1 MKILIAA
8 AEVVPFAK
16 VGGLA
21 DVTGALP
28 KALKRLGHDVRV
40 VMPKYQ
46 RIQDAKFGLR
56 AIMPEL
62 EVPMDGHCE
71 RAVLKEGT
79 LAGDIPVYF
88 VDSERYFQREGVYG
102 YQDDDERFIFFSR
115 AVLEMLPRLG
125 WTPDVLHC
133 NDWHTAIIPNW
144 LKTLYRDD
152 PRFSGIA
159 TLFTIHNLAYQGI
172 FGHRVLEIA
181 GIGSFG
187 FVYSDRGDGHAV
199 DLLGRGLQ
207 FADAITTVSEQYA
220 REVQTPELGEGMDAV
235 LAERQDRLFG
245 ILNGLDYEE
254 LDSAKDRHIAATF
267 DVHSLGQRPE
277 NKLAL
282 QREANLK
289 VDPEVPVV
297 GMISRLSDQKGFDIL
312 CQALPAILSQPLQLV
327 ILGTGDQHYH
337 EMLTEAAKRYRNLSI
352 FLTFNTPLAQK
363 IYAGSDLF
371 LMPSRFEPCGL
382 GQLIAMRYG
391 SVPVVRR
398 TGGLADTVQDYD
410 PRTGQG
416 NGFVF
421 ERYDPM
427 ELFATVVRAVENY
440 RYRDTWRRLVEA
452 NMQRDFSWASSA
464 QKYIHVYTKAIAL
477 HEADSTRVMQT
488 HEGESAMLGS
498 ACQLALTRIDL
509 C

>member
-40 VMPKYQ
+40 AMPKYQ
-46 RIQDAKFGLR
+46 RIQDERFGLR
-56 AIMPEL
+56 PAIADL
-62 EVPMDGHCE
+62 QVPMDAHSE
-71 RAVLKEGT
+71 PAVIKEGT

-88 VDSERYFQREGVYG
+88 VDSERFFRREGVYG
-102 YQDDDERFIFFSR
+102 YPDDDERFIFFSR
-115 AVLEMLPRLG
+115 CVLEMLPALG
-125 WTPDVLHC
+125 WMPDVLHC

-144 LKTLYRDD
+144 LKTLYLEDG
-152 PRFSGIA
+152 RFNRLA

-181 GIGSFG
+181 GLGTFG
-187 FVYSDRGDGHAV
+187 FVHADRGDGHAV

-207 FADAITTVSEQYA
+207 FADAISTVSQQYA
-220 REVQTPELGEGMDAV
+220 REIQTEELGEGMHGV
-235 LAERQDRLFG
+235 LTERRERLFG
-245 ILNGLDYEE
+245 ILNGLDYDD
-254 LDSAKDRHIAATF
+254 LDPAKDRHIAVNF
-267 DVHSLGQRPE
+267 DVDTLGQRLE

-282 QREANLK
+282 QREANLP

-297 GMISRLSDQKGFDIL
+297 GMISRLADQKGFDIL
-312 CQALPAILSQPLQLV
+312 CHALPAMLSQPLQLV

-337 EMLTEAAKRYRNLSI
+337 EVLTEAAKRYRNLSI

-363 IYAGSDLF
+363 IYAGSDIF

-391 SVPVVRR
+391 SVPVARR
-398 TGGLADTVQDYD
+398 TGGLADTVQDWNA
-410 PRTGQG
+410 RTGHG

-427 ELFATVVRAVENY
+427 ELFAAVVRAVETY

-452 NMQRDFSWASSA
+452 NMRRDFSWTISA
-464 QKYIHVYTKAIAL
+464 ERYLEVYARAVAL
-477 HEADSTRVMQT
+477 HQADVAVPMPS
-488 HEGESAMLGS
+488 
-498 ACQLALTRIDL
+498 
-509 C
+509 

>member
-40 VMPKYQ
+40 AMPKYQ

-56 AIMPEL
+56 TIMPDL
-62 EVPMDGHCE
+62 QVPMDGHCE
-71 RAVLKEGT
+71 PAVVKEGT
-79 LAGDIPVYF
+79 LAGDIPMYF
-88 VDSERYFQREGVYG
+88 IDSARFFQREGVYG
-102 YQDDDERFIFFSR
+102 YPDDDERFIFFSR
-115 AVLEMLPRLG
+115 AVLEMLPELG

-144 LKTLYRDD
+144 LKTLFRDD
-152 PRFSGIA
+152 PRFSRIA
-159 TLFTIHNLAYQGI
+159 TVFTIHNLAYQGI

-220 REVQTPELGEGMDAV
+220 REVQTEELGEGMDLV
-235 LAERQDRLFG
+235 LTERRERLFG
-245 ILNGLDYEE
+245 ILNGLDYED
-254 LDSAKDRHIAATF
+254 LDPAKDRHIASTF
-267 DVHSLGQRPE
+267 DVRSFGRRLE

-282 QREANLK
+282 QREANLN
-289 VDPEVPVV
+289 VDPEMPVV
-297 GMISRLSDQKGFDIL
+297 GMISRLADQKGFDIL

-337 EMLTEAAKRYRNLSI
+337 ELLADAAKRYPNLSI

-363 IYAGSDLF
+363 IYAGSDMF

-427 ELFATVVRAVENY
+427 ELFAAMVRAIENY
-440 RYRDTWRRLVEA
+440 RYRDTWHRLVEA
-452 NMQRDFSWASSA
+452 NMQRDFSWTTSA
-464 QKYIHVYTKAIAL
+464 QKYVDVYVKAAAL
-477 HEADSTRVMQT
+477 HQAELTPVGTR
-488 HEGESAMLGS
+488 
-498 ACQLALTRIDL
+498 
-509 C
+509 

>member
-56 AIMPEL
+56 TAIPEL
-62 EVPMDGHCE
+62 RVPMAGQFE
-71 RAVLKEGT
+71 PGIVKEGS
-79 LAGDIPVYF
+79 LAGEIPVYF
-88 VDSERYFQREGVYG
+88 IDSQRYFHREGVYG
-102 YQDDDERFIFFSR
+102 YPDDDERFIFFSR
-115 AVLEMLPRLG
+115 AVLEMLPQLG
-125 WTPDVLHC
+125 WMPDVMHC

-152 PRFSGIA
+152 PRFSRVA

-187 FVYSDRGDGHAV
+187 FVYADRGDGHAV

-207 FADAITTVSEQYA
+207 FADAITSVSEQYA
-220 REVQTPELGEGMDAV
+220 CEIQTEELGEGMDA
-235 LAERQDRLFG
+235 LLSDRRERLFG
-245 ILNGLDYEE
+245 ILNGLDYED
-254 LDSAKDRHIAATF
+254 LDPAKDRHIAATF
-267 DVHSLGQRPE
+267 ETATLDRRLE

-282 QREANLK
+282 QREANLA
-289 VDPEVPVV
+289 VDPEIPVI
-297 GMISRLSDQKGFDIL
+297 GMISRLADQKGFDIL

-337 EMLTEAAKRYRNLSI
+337 EVLAEAAKRYRNLSI

-398 TGGLADTVQDYD
+398 TGGLADTVQDFD
-410 PRTGQG
+410 PRSGHG

-440 RYRDTWRRLVEA
+440 RYRDTWRKLVEG
-452 NMQRDFSWASSA
+452 NMRRDFSWAISA
-464 QKYIHVYTKAIAL
+464 QKYLDVYGRAMAL
-477 HEADSTRVMQT
+477 HDAEQRT
-488 HEGESAMLGS
+488 SAG
-498 ACQLALTRIDL
+498 TY
-509 C
+509 